1 MIPPRNFP
9 AGTLKLV
16 ELDGN
21 RVSRVHA
28 ELTSSMGNRR
38 RIHLLRDD
46 LLISNPRL
54 NLQIVENNAI
64 QFT

>member
-16 ELDGN
+16 EFDGDK
-21 RVSRVHA
+21 VSKIHA
-28 ELTSSMGNRR
+28 ELNSSMGNRR
-38 RIHLLRDD
+38 RIHLMRDD
-46 LLISNPRL
+46 LLMSNPRL

-64 QFT
+64 